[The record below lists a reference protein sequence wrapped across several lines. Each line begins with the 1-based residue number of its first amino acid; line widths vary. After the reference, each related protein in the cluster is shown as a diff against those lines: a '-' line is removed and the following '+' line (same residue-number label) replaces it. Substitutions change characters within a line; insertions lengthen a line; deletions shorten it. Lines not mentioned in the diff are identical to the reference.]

1 MTVAARTQFLR
12 FALVGCA
19 GFVVDAGVLNAV
31 LLLGADRYSGRLVS
45 YLVAATAT
53 WALNR
58 NYTFREQRDAR
69 RLREWG
75 RFLASNALGGLVNWV
90 SYAMLVSVSGTVR
103 AHPVIG
109 VAVGSLAGLAVNFT
123 LSRRFVF
130 NDSKPIRLDR
140 TIVAMTLIS
149 LAVTL
154 GSKVNPWPRDGWFES
169 QFYLGGHF
177 PGYDNYAPVSA
188 PAVVFRGAGV
198 LAESMGLGL
207 AGNFYIS
214 SILQNLLV
222 LLSAFFVYFMLKA
235 MRLPLA
241 GLLAVCFLVLVLSTG
256 LTQVTYS
263 ESTVLFLM
271 SAVMFIVV
279 LLPRDARDNT
289 AKFWA
294 LTALS
299 GVLVSLLVLTR
310 MTPVFLIPAIALLFF
325 RRMPMRRIVQFTSVL
340 TVMTAALMTWLY
352 VSNHER
358 FGRYEL
364 TNSSGRHLWQ
374 GVTTF
379 VDEALAS
386 SPGYQRLKALNP
398 NIQGLNWWQVP
409 PVVPPTEQYLR
420 ADPRDPVLNALAKEA
435 IRNAPG
441 RYVATGAKKFVT
453 TIGVAPYR
461 LGHDSAASLNP
472 LQRTEPLPALAGRF
486 FNRVVEAVFRRLDV
500 LIDWAYPI
508 AICAIVLTWLAR
520 GVQILRQRTSKPLT
534 LLFVA
539 AALPL
544 VMLPFPGS
552 GFGIGTL
559 LAAICCAALLVI
571 ALVRLPHVPADN
583 ERAISYFSFFA
594 MLFFGSLWFS
604 WQIELENSRNAIP
617 YLPAWT
623 AMLAMTVAYWKRPVI
638 AVPRQALTNPS
649 VAFHT
654 SSNGEASSSCL
665 RAILSRPFTTGSLL
679 VKPKP
684 ESFR

>member
-1 MTVAARTQFLR
+1 MSLSARMQFLR

-45 YLVAATAT
+45 YLAAATTT
-53 WALNR
+53 WVLNR
-58 NYTFREQRDAR
+58 NYTFREQRDVR

-75 RFLASNALGGLVNWV
+75 RFLASNAFGGCVNWV
-90 SYAMLVSVSGTVR
+90 TYALLVTVSGTVS

-130 NDSKPIRLDR
+130 NGSKPVRLDR
-140 TIVAMTLIS
+140 AIMSMTLIS

-188 PAVVFRGAGV
+188 PAVVFRGAGAI
-198 LAESMGLGL
+198 AEAMGLGL

-214 SILQNLLV
+214 SILQNVLV
-222 LLSAFFVYFMLKA
+222 LLSGFFVYFTLKA

-256 LTQVTYS
+256 VTQLTYS
-263 ESTVLFLM
+263 ESTVVFMM

-279 LLPRDARDNT
+279 LLPRDARDDT
-289 AKFWA
+289 AKFWG

-310 MTPVFLIPAIALLFF
+310 MTPVFLIPAIAVLFF
-325 RRMPMRRIVQFTSVL
+325 RRMPIRRIVQFTSVL
-340 TVMTAALMTWLY
+340 IVMTVSLMTWLY

-379 VDEALAS
+379 TDEALAR
-386 SPGYQRLKALNP
+386 SPDYQHLKALNP

-420 ADPRDPVLNALAKEA
+420 ADPRDPVLDELAKEA

-441 RYVATGAKKFVT
+441 RYVATGAKKFIT

-461 LGHDSAASLNP
+461 LGHGFVASLNP
-472 LQRTEPLPALAGRF
+472 LHRSEPLPALAGRF
-486 FNRVVEAVFRRLDV
+486 FNRVVDAVFRRLDV

-508 AICAIVLTWLAR
+508 AICAIGLTWLAR
-520 GVQILRQRTSKPLT
+520 GIRILRQRTSKSLT
-534 LLFVA
+534 RLFVA

-544 VMLPFPGS
+544 VLLPFLAS

-559 LAAICCAALLVI
+559 LAATCYAALLVI
-571 ALVRLPHVPADN
+571 AVVRLPHVPADD
-583 ERAISYFSFFA
+583 ERGISYFSFFA

-604 WQIELENSRNAIP
+604 WQIELENSRNALP
-617 YLPAWT
+617 YLPALT

-638 AVPRQALTNPS
+638 AVTHADAMDPRALRSPNHFADSWRSAAASGTL
-649 VAFHT
+649 
-654 SSNGEASSSCL
+654 SSAASTAHAAAT
-665 RAILSRPFTTGSLL
+665 RKAAR
-679 VKPKP
+679 
-684 ESFR
+684 